1 MNVQGK
7 INFTEKPELRQPSLI
22 CGISGWVD
30 GGKAATGTVEYLI
43 KVLRPIKFAELPIE
57 QFHIFQV
64 PGQLSLRPQIRIDN
78 GLITDHYFPK
88 NTFYY
93 WKNPDTGHDLIL
105 FLGTEPNFNWADY
118 TTSILNIIEQYQVN
132 KVFLL
137 GGVLDRIPHT
147 KDPSISCTI
156 SLSELRKEMA
166 NQNVQFSNYEGP
178 GSFSSTLLYFC
189 RKKKIPAIRFIT
201 RATYY
206 PEFNI
211 IIPKNP
217 KSIRSILTRLTSL
230 LNIDID
236 FSDINDEVREFEV
249 KMTMVGDQN
258 QQFKEYVEELERN
271 YQGTDYQEPLNIT
284 ADEAVRIAEELL
296 KPRDED

>member
-7 INFTEKPELRQPSLI
+7 INFTEKPELRQPSFI

-43 KVLRPIKFAELPIE
+43 KVLKPTKFAELPIE

-78 GLITDHYFPK
+78 GLITDHYFPQ

-93 WKNPDTGHDLIL
+93 WKNPEGANDLIL
-105 FLGTEPNFNWADY
+105 FLGTEPNFNWVDY
-118 TTSILNIIEQYQVN
+118 TTAILNVAEQYQVN
-132 KVFLL
+132 KLFLL

-147 KDPSISCTI
+147 KDPSVSCTV
-156 SLSELRKEMA
+156 SLSELRKEME

-189 RKKKIPAIRFIT
+189 RKKQIPAIRFIT

-211 IIPKNP
+211 VIPKNP
-217 KSIRSILTRLTSL
+217 KSIRSILSRLTNL
-230 LNIDID
+230 LNINVD
-236 FSDINDEVREFEV
+236 FSDIDDEVREFEV
-249 KMTMVGDQN
+249 KMTMVSNQN

-271 YQGTDYQEPLNIT
+271 YQGTDYQEPLNIS